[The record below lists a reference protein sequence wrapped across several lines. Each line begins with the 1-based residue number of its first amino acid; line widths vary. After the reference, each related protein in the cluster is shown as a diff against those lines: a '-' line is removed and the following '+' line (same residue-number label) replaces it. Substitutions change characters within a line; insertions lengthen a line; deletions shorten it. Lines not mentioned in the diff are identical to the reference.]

1 MRSGGIFDLDR
12 KEIELEEEEQKTQA
26 PSFWEDAKAAEEQLK
41 KVSALKDWLSSF
53 QTIETELADLQTLF
67 DFYKEGE
74 VSEEE
79 IEEAYTKAESRI
91 SSLEFKNMLSEEED
105 ALGAILKINSGAG
118 GTESQ
123 DWAEML
129 MRMYMRYAERNHF
142 PVKIADIQQAEEA
155 GIKSVTLE
163 IDGRYAYGFLRS
175 ESGVHRLV
183 RLSPFD
189 ANNRRHTSFASVFV
203 SPLVDETIEI
213 VINPADISWET
224 YRSSGAGGQNVN
236 KVETA
241 VRLRHQPSG
250 IVIENQ
256 ETRSQLKNK
265 ENAMRL
271 LKSHLYELELR
282 KKREKQAEI
291 EGNKMK
297 IEWGSQIR
305 SYVLHPYKMV
315 RDERTEYKSN
325 NAGDV
330 LDGDLNDFIK
340 AYLMQFGAGKKAV

>member
-1 MRSGGIFDLDR
+1 MLDFYS
-12 KEIELEEEEQKTQA
+12 EGE
-26 PSFWEDAKAAEEQLK
+26 AAEEDVDAQYARVL
-41 KVSALKDWLSSF
+41 SLLEAL
-53 QTIETELADLQTLF
+53 EL
-67 DFYKEGE
+67 
-74 VSEEE
+74 
-79 IEEAYTKAESRI
+79 
-91 SSLEFKNMLSEEED
+91 KNMLREEED
-105 ALGAILKINSGAG
+105 ELGAILKINSGAG

-129 MRMYMRYAERNHF
+129 LRMYLRYGERNGYK
-142 PVKIADIQQAEEA
+142 VRTLDIQDGDQA
-155 GIKSVTLE
+155 GIKSATIE
-163 IDGRYAYGFLRS
+163 IDGQFAYGFLKS

-203 SPLVDETIEI
+203 SPIIDENIDI
-213 VINPADISWET
+213 QVSPADISWET

-241 VRLRHQPSG
+241 VRLRHHPTG

-256 ETRSQLKNK
+256 ESRSQLQNK

-282 KKREKQAEI
+282 KKRERQAEI
-291 EGNKMK
+291 EGKKKK

-315 RDERTEYKSN
+315 RDERTEYKSSN
-325 NAGDV
+325 VQEV
-330 LDGDLNDFIK
+330 LDGELSQFIK
-340 AYLMQFGAGKKAV
+340 AFLMEFGEQPTR

>member
-1 MRSGGIFDLDR
+1 MQVMLDFYS
-12 KEIELEEEEQKTQA
+12 EGE
-26 PSFWEDAKAAEEQLK
+26 AAEEDVDAQYTR
-41 KVSALKDWLSSF
+41 ALSLL
-53 QTIETELADLQTLF
+53 EALEL
-67 DFYKEGE
+67 
-74 VSEEE
+74 
-79 IEEAYTKAESRI
+79 
-91 SSLEFKNMLSEEED
+91 KNMLREEED
-105 ALGAILKINSGAG
+105 ELGAILKINSGAG

-129 MRMYMRYAERNHF
+129 LRMYLRYGERNGYK
-142 PVKIADIQQAEEA
+142 VRTLDIQDGDQA
-155 GIKSVTLE
+155 GIKSATIE
-163 IDGRYAYGFLRS
+163 IDGQFAYGFLKS

-203 SPLVDETIEI
+203 SPIIDENIDI
-213 VINPADISWET
+213 QVSPADISWET

-241 VRLRHQPSG
+241 VRLRHHPTG

-256 ETRSQLKNK
+256 ESRSQLQNK

-282 KKREKQAEI
+282 KKRERQAEI
-291 EGNKMK
+291 EGKKKK

-315 RDERTEYKSN
+315 RDERTEYKSSN
-325 NAGDV
+325 VQEV
-330 LDGDLNDFIK
+330 LDGELSQFIK
-340 AYLMQFGAGKKAV
+340 AFLMEFGEQPTR

>member
-1 MRSGGIFDLDR
+1 MQVMLDFYS
-12 KEIELEEEEQKTQA
+12 EGE
-26 PSFWEDAKAAEEQLK
+26 AAEEDVDAQYARVL
-41 KVSALKDWLSSF
+41 SLLEAL
-53 QTIETELADLQTLF
+53 EL
-67 DFYKEGE
+67 
-74 VSEEE
+74 
-79 IEEAYTKAESRI
+79 
-91 SSLEFKNMLSEEED
+91 KNMLREEED
-105 ALGAILKINSGAG
+105 ELGAILKINSGAG

-129 MRMYMRYAERNHF
+129 LRMYLRYGERNGYK
-142 PVKIADIQQAEEA
+142 VRTLDIQDGDQA
-155 GIKSVTLE
+155 GIKSATIE
-163 IDGRYAYGFLRS
+163 IDGQFAYGFLKS

-203 SPLVDETIEI
+203 SPIIDENIDI
-213 VINPADISWET
+213 QVSPADISWET

-241 VRLRHQPSG
+241 VRLRHHPTG

-256 ETRSQLKNK
+256 ESRSQLQNK

-282 KKREKQAEI
+282 KKRERQAEI
-291 EGNKMK
+291 EGKKKK

-315 RDERTEYKSN
+315 RDERTEYKSSN
-325 NAGDV
+325 VQEV
-330 LDGDLNDFIK
+330 LDGELSQFIK
-340 AYLMQFGAGKKAV
+340 AFLMEFGEQPTR